1 MYAVNYSLGMALML
15 RMLKEITPVLKDDF
29 DMEIVELHHNQKQDA
44 PSGTAKILLEALD
57 PKQEFKANMV
67 RNGMIGVRGREI
79 GVHSLRG
86 GSSAG
91 EHSVLYLGDDEKLEI
106 KHTALSRQIFVNG
119 ALKAARWL
127 LGQEIG
133 FYSLEEMIE
142 ENLYGCEGN
151 Y

>member
-1 MYAVNYSLGMALML
+1 M
-15 RMLKEITPVLKDDF
+15 
-29 DMEIVELHHNQKQDA
+29 
-44 PSGTAKILLEALD
+44 
-57 PKQEFKANMV
+57 
-67 RNGMIGVRGREI
+67 
-79 GVHSLRG
+79 
-86 GSSAG
+86 
-91 EHSVLYLGDDEKLEI
+91 LYLGDDEKLEI